1 MLQGRLEIS
10 ERRAC
15 KITGQPRSTQRYAP
29 RIDDDE
35 GHLVACMH
43 ELTRQHPRFGY
54 RRIGALLRAEG
65 FRANNKRV
73 YRLWRQEGFKVPKKP
88 VRKRRLGD
96 SSNGIIRRSATKPN
110 EVWAWDFF
118 HDRLADGR
126 AVKWLAC
133 IDEFTRECLLL
144 EPRRSIKAKDAVE
157 MIKGVFAQ
165 RGAPQHLRSD
175 NGPEFIATALRE
187 FLADSNVETLYI
199 EPGSP
204 WQNGFAESFN
214 ARVKDELIGVE
225 IFTSLLEAQVIGG
238 DWKESYNTR
247 RPHSSLDY
255 LTPVRFAESYKHPKT
270 VGREGRPGKGQRPP
284 FRSTVRG
291 TNNPETLIAAGT

>member
-1 MLQGRLEIS
+1 
-10 ERRAC
+10 
-15 KITGQPRSTQRYAP
+15 
-29 RIDDDE
+29 
-35 GHLVACMH
+35 
-43 ELTRQHPRFGY
+43 
-54 RRIGALLRAEG
+54 
-65 FRANNKRV
+65 V
-73 YRLWRQEGFKVPKKP
+73 YRLWKQEGFKVPKKP

-96 SSNGIIRRSATKPN
+96 SSNGVVRRRATRPN

-144 EPRRSIKAKDAVE
+144 EPRRSIKARDAVA
-157 MIKGVFAQ
+157 MLKQVIAQ
-165 RGAPQHLRSD
+165 RGAPQYLRSD
-175 NGPEFIATALRE
+175 NGPEFIAKALRE
-187 FLADSNVETLYI
+187 FLAGANVETLYI
-199 EPGSP
+199 EPGSL
-204 WQNGFAESFN
+204 WQDAHSKLIRAESFN

-225 IFTSLLEAQVIGG
+225 IFTSLLESQVIGG
-238 DWKESYNTR
+238 DWKENYNTR

-255 LTPVRFAESYKHPKT
+255 LTPQRFAESYKHPKT

-291 TNNPETLIAAGT
+291 NNNPGTLIAAGS